1 MHAYNNF
8 SFVYHRCATSLLPWQ
23 VIGPFNMA
31 LDDIN
36 KMLEE
41 ARNQALISVAI
52 NAGANMLIGY
62 WTSSYQKAVEQVGES
77 VHCLMLMWKA
87 NSPASLIL
95 HHYFDTRTCV
105 EATCLACTGS
115 IHMLPVAREIQGVR
129 D

>member
-62 WTSSYQKAVEQVGES
+62 WTSSYQKAVEQV
-77 VHCLMLMWKA
+77 WKA
-87 NSPASLIL
+87 PPLFDNVIVRHLARWSSLKLWLPSCLQCIL
-95 HHYFDTRTCV
+95 RW
-105 EATCLACTGS
+105 EA
-115 IHMLPVAREIQGVR
+115 
-129 D
+129 